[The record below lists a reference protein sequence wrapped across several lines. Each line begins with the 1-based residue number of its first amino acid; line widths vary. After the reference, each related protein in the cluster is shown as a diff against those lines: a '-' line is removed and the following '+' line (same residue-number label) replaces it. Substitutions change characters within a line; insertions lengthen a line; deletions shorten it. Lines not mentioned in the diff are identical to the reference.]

1 MGIVLA
7 PIMEGKLEAW
17 KSWNAELTSSKKGE
31 FDEFNQR
38 YGLTRHDV
46 WLAETPGGPMAVV
59 LHEGPGGETFMQ
71 KLAQSDH
78 SFDVFVR
85 SNIEEF
91 HNMDLSGPPPGP
103 LPVKMI

>member
-1 MGIVLA
+1 MGLVLA
-7 PIMEGKLEAW
+7 PIVEGKLDSW
-17 KSWNAELTSSKKGE
+17 KSWNAELAGAKKSE

-59 LHEGPGGETFMQ
+59 MHEGPGGDTFMQ

-78 SFDVFVR
+78 SFDLSMR
-85 SNIEEF
+85 QHIEEF
-91 HNMDLSGPPPGP
+91 HQMDLAAPPPGP
-103 LPVKMI
+103 PPVKML